1 MSRIVRGKHVRACS
15 GVISSTYPRLAVARL
30 TGPWM
35 EGRMRG
41 RDWFPPMQARGE
53 VCASEMKA
61 FFRDGWDHRERKDYR
76 ERLGDRER

>member
-1 MSRIVRGKHVRACS
+1 LRRPGF
-15 GVISSTYPRLAVARL
+15 AVARL

-41 RDWFPPMQARGE
+41 RDWFPPMQARGV

-61 FFRDGWDHRERKDYR
+61 FFNPPMTPI
-76 ERLGDRER
+76 